1 MAITYCWYQSLL
13 YKRKYFH
20 TKLHHLS
27 PHNSPSESS
36 KQGLLLHFIDKE
48 TEAQRSEVTCQR
60 SHSYEI
66 AEAG

>member
-1 MAITYCWYQSLL
+1 MASHACCWYQSLL

-48 TEAQRSEVTCQR
+48 TEAQRSESDLPKVTQL
-60 SHSYEI
+60 
-66 AEAG
+66 